1 MRLLNSKIIFSN
13 STFGYHDIKFS
24 FAAQNNLAADAVT
37 IDYSIAA
44 GAGSWINTGLAIS
57 SFPLTSAYQQYTI
70 DFSTIAAVN
79 NNPNFKIRVR
89 FTGTNM
95 TANLGNSVNFNNI
108 SIKGKQD
115 NLSVV
120 EEDDQLEFVMYPN
133 PTSNILNLVYSYQ
146 DVTYAIYAIDGKLIK
161 SGSLDSPQID
171 VANIK
176 KGLYLLQLSA
186 EGKTETKKFIKN

>member
-1 MRLLNSKIIFSN
+1 M
-13 STFGYHDIKFS
+13 
-24 FAAQNNLAADAVT
+24 
-37 IDYSIAA
+37 
-44 GAGSWINTGLAIS
+44 
-57 SFPLTSAYQQYTI
+57 
-70 DFSTIAAVN
+70 
-79 NNPNFKIRVR
+79 
-89 FTGTNM
+89 
-95 TANLGNSVNFNNI
+95 
-108 SIKGKQD
+108 
-115 NLSVV
+115 

-186 EGKTETKKFIKN
+186 ERKTEIKKFIKN